1 MKKKD
6 IRIITPIEKKAPTLG
21 KISTA
26 AAGPKGVAISL
37 QQISKYSDVKGCTS
51 TLLQL
56 NQTDGFDCPGC
67 AWPDPEDRSSVA
79 EYCENGVKAVA
90 EEATTRRATPAF
102 FAKHSIKELAEMSDF
117 ELGKSGRLT
126 HPMLLKAGATHYEE
140 TSWEEAFSLIANKL
154 NSLSSPN
161 EAIFYTS
168 GRTSNEAAFL
178 YQLFVRA
185 YGTNNLPDCSN
196 LCHESTGVALSE
208 TVGIGKGTVKLED
221 FYVTDLV
228 ICIGQNPGTNHPRML
243 SALQKAKRNGAKI
256 ITVNPL
262 PEVGLMRFK
271 HPQELSGWLGKGT
284 KLTDLFV
291 PVTINGDVAFL
302 KAIMLLLAKKEDEN
316 PGSVFDHDFINE
328 YSEGFEEMIADVKRH
343 DFEELCVAAG
353 VPAIKVRKAAA
364 MIAESKK
371 IIICWAMGITQHKN
385 GVENIREIANLLLSV
400 GSIGKPGAGL
410 CPVRGHS
417 NVQGDRTV
425 GIWEHLSPS
434 LEKGI
439 KKTFNFQPPTETGY
453 NAVNAV
459 KAMHHEKASF
469 FFGMGG
475 NFLSAMSDTEYTAEA
490 LQKCDMTVQVSTK
503 LNRSHLITGK
513 TALIL
518 PCLGRTESD
527 IQEGNE
533 QFVSVE
539 NSMGIVHSSLGR
551 RRPPSDT
558 LLSEPM
564 IVAKMGKAVLGDK
577 MDIDWLWYASDY
589 DRIRGAISTTI
600 PGFEDYNN
608 RVRRAGGFYL
618 PNGPRE
624 RKFTTKSGKAGFTI
638 NPVPQHNLK
647 EGSYKMMTI
656 RSHDQYNTTIYD
668 LNDRYRGIHHGR
680 RVVFM
685 NADDMKKADLKQGD
699 FVDLLSYYD
708 GKERVA
714 PHFMVVSYDIPRQ
727 CTATYFPE
735 ANILISINSKAD
747 RSDTP
752 VSKLVVVTMR
762 KSEE

>member
-1 MKKKD
+1 MKKND
-6 IRIITPIEKKAPTLG
+6 IRIITPIEEKAPTLG
-21 KISTA
+21 KISDA

-37 QQISKYSDVKGCTS
+37 QQIGKYSDVQGCTT
-51 TLLQL
+51 TLLKL
-56 NQTDGFDCPGC
+56 NQKDGFDCPGC

-90 EEATTRRATPAF
+90 EEATTRRATPHF

-126 HPMLLKAGATHYEE
+126 HPMLLKPGGTHYKE

-154 NSLSSPN
+154 NSLASPN

-196 LCHESTGVALSE
+196 MCHESTGVALSE

-271 HPQELSGWLGKGT
+271 HPQEVSGWLGKGT

-302 KAIMLLLAKKEDEN
+302 KAIMLLLTEKEDEN
-316 PGSVFDHDFINE
+316 PGSVFDHDFIKE

-343 DFEELCVAAG
+343 DFEELCIAAG

-417 NVQGDRTV
+417 NVQGDRTI
-425 GIWEHLSPS
+425 GIWEHLSPA

-439 KKTFNFQPPTETGY
+439 KRTFNFQAPKETGY

-459 KAMHHEKASF
+459 KAMHNDKASF
-469 FFGMGG
+469 FFAMGG

-503 LNRSHLITGK
+503 LNRSHLITGT
-513 TALIL
+513 TAIIL
-518 PCLGRTESD
+518 PCLGRTETD
-527 IQEGNE
+527 LQEGNA

-539 NSMGIVHSSLGR
+539 NSMGIVHSSRGHR
-551 RRPPSDT
+551 TPPSDAV
-558 LLSEPM
+558 LSEPM
-564 IVAKMGKAVLGDK
+564 IVGRMAQAVLGNK
-577 MDIDWLWYASDY
+577 MDIDWVWYATDY

-608 RVRRAGGFYL
+608 RVRREGGFYL

-638 NPVPQHNLK
+638 NPVPEHNLK

-668 LNDRYRGIHHGR
+668 LNDRYRGVYNGR

-685 NADDMKKADLKQGD
+685 NADDMKKAGLKQGD

-708 GKERVA
+708 EKERVA
-714 PHFMVVSYDIPRQ
+714 PRFMVVSYDIPRQ

-752 VSKLVVVTMR
+752 ASKLVVVTMR
-762 KSEE
+762 KCE